1 MNLTDIVINNL
12 RRRKSRVAFL
22 LAGLAIST
30 ATAVALLVLGRGMTE
45 DITHKLDEF
54 GANIVIVPEEEGL
67 TLSYAGISVTGI
79 NSAGRELS
87 ESDLARLKNIKNAAN
102 ISIVAPKLAG
112 EASLNGRPV
121 LVAGVRFG
129 DEFILKKWWRIAE
142 GKRPESP
149 DEIVAGSTA
158 ASAMGIRPGQSV
170 KLGQHDVRVSG
181 ILADT
186 GSQDDGLIFTDL
198 VFAQSLLGKKG
209 RLSLIE
215 LAALCTGCPIED
227 MVSQISLAL
236 PGARVKAMKETLG
249 IKMSAMNQF
258 HNFSYGVSS
267 IIMLVA
273 GLIVLTTMMSS
284 VGERKKEIGLF
295 RAVGYRRR
303 HIMQIVLLEAAMLG
317 FIGGALGFAVGSL
330 MPGLAAPYLMHASG
344 LSFSMDPV
352 VGVVAVFTA
361 AFISLAAGLYPATKA
376 AGLDPAE
383 ALRDL

>member
-1 MNLTDIVINNL
+1 M
-12 RRRKSRVAFL
+12 
-22 LAGLAIST
+22 AGLAIST

-45 DITHKLDEF
+45 DITRKLDEF

-67 TLSYAGISVTGI
+67 TLSYAGISVTGV

-87 ESDLARLKNIKNAAN
+87 EADLGRLKTIKNAGN

-129 DEFILKKWWRIAE
+129 DEFSLKKWWHISE
-142 GKRPESP
+142 GARPDSP
-149 DEIVAGSTA
+149 DEILAGRTA
-158 ASAMGIRPGQSV
+158 ALAMDLRAGQSV
-170 KLGQHDVRVSG
+170 KLGNRDVTVSG

-198 VFAQSLLGKKG
+198 VFAQELLAKPG

-215 LAALCTGCPIED
+215 LAALCTGCPIEE
-227 MVSQISLAL
+227 MVKQISGVL
-236 PGARVKAMKETLG
+236 PGTRVKAMKETLG
-249 IKMSAMNQF
+249 LKMSAMSQF
-258 HNFSYGVSS
+258 HNFSYGVST

-303 HIMQIVLLEAAMLG
+303 HIMQIVLLEAVMLG
-317 FIGGALGFAVGSL
+317 LLGGALGYVVGSL
-330 MPGLAAPYLMHASG
+330 VPGLAAPYLMHASG
-344 LSFSMDPV
+344 LTFSMDPA
-352 VGVVAVFTA
+352 VGIGAVGAA
-361 AFISLAAGLYPATKA
+361 AFISLASGLYPALKA